1 MSRVIHLIGTTGL
14 PSLFT
19 SYRKEMPFT
28 VSNAELGVVDSIGSG
43 SLSLV
48 GRDTGTGSNGWV
60 IAGSRTASGKP
71 ILANEMHLDQQMPA
85 IWYQVGLHG
94 VDADGQSGRTKECPF
109 DVFGYS
115 LPGVPGVVSGHNDR
129 IAWGMMDLGGDVQDL
144 YLERTNP
151 ENPDQY
157 LVDGRWTD
165 MTFVYEEIPV
175 RKAKEPYR
183 LRVRL
188 TRHGPVISDHGPQTA
203 LESFMSRS
211 GATFPENIELTSVA
225 LRWSVLQP
233 SNVIA
238 AELKLDQAENYEQ
251 FRDALRNW
259 YAPALNIVYADVD
272 GNIAY
277 QCVGRIPIRAEGS
290 GEAPVPGWTS
300 EFEWTGYIPFDELP
314 RSLNPP
320 KGYIVNAN
328 NPPAASAYS
337 HLLGTELDYGYRAR
351 RIVEMIESSKGPLGV
366 KEIEEFER
374 MQKARDMVLGW
385 DGRMSGKSG
394 PAALY
399 AYVWVQLVTEIFR
412 DQYPETEWPMKASS
426 RAENAVHFLLQDP
439 ENRFWDDITTPE
451 RETRDEILVRAF
463 RRGYQQLVEKAGKNP
478 KKWRWD
484 KIHTITFVNQ
494 TLGKSGI
501 SLIEKIFNRGPYPV
515 GGGPTQV
522 NAEGWDRKKPF
533 DVLHIPSMRQIVDMA
548 DLTRTRTILPTGQS
562 GHPGNRHYADMV
574 DRWRKVQYQPALWD
588 RKEIEKQSEGRL
600 LLLPK

>member
-1 MSRVIHLIGTTGL
+1 
-14 PSLFT
+14 
-19 SYRKEMPFT
+19 
-28 VSNAELGVVDSIGSG
+28 
-43 SLSLV
+43 
-48 GRDTGTGSNGWV
+48 
-60 IAGSRTASGKP
+60 
-71 ILANEMHLDQQMPA
+71 
-85 IWYQVGLHG
+85 
-94 VDADGQSGRTKECPF
+94 
-109 DVFGYS
+109 
-115 LPGVPGVVSGHNDR
+115 
-129 IAWGMMDLGGDVQDL
+129 
-144 YLERTNP
+144 
-151 ENPDQY
+151 
-157 LVDGRWTD
+157 
-165 MTFVYEEIPV
+165 
-175 RKAKEPYR
+175 
-183 LRVRL
+183 
-188 TRHGPVISDHGPQTA
+188 
-203 LESFMSRS
+203 
-211 GATFPENIELTSVA
+211 
-225 LRWSVLQP
+225 
-233 SNVIA
+233 
-238 AELKLDQAENYEQ
+238 
-251 FRDALRNW
+251 
-259 YAPALNIVYADVD
+259 
-272 GNIAY
+272 
-277 QCVGRIPIRAEGS
+277 
-290 GEAPVPGWTS
+290 
-300 EFEWTGYIPFDELP
+300 
-314 RSLNPP
+314 
-320 KGYIVNAN
+320 VNAN

-366 KEIEEFER
+366 EEIEAMQADDSNYTAREICLALKDLDLHPTLLEQRISKEKNKDFTDKQKKDFDGKQSEELER